1 MDMFH
6 TQHPAI
12 QENGKRIIP
21 KAEKRKKS
29 LPEQTLI
36 WLLLQYNLH
45 AERRKADNHPPVMIF
60 CISPRRKDHWDRAFF
75 PWSLALFLRYGQIFI
90 PDEMIGQ
97 YIFNEEGYGYI
108 FNT

>member
-1 MDMFH
+1 
-6 TQHPAI
+6 
-12 QENGKRIIP
+12 
-21 KAEKRKKS
+21 
-29 LPEQTLI
+29 
-36 WLLLQYNLH
+36 
-45 AERRKADNHPPVMIF
+45 MIF